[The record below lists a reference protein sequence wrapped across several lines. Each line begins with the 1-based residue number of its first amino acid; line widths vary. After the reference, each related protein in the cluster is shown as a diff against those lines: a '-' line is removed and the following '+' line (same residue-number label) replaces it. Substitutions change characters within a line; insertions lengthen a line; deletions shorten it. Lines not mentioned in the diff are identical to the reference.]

1 MKLNAKF
8 PWMPIDNS
16 LSQCGR
22 FGAKGRT
29 TNDTWKIM
37 SAFEIEIKTLHN
49 CDYYERTMKS
59 LVTFTNYV

>member
-29 TNDTWKIM
+29 TNDTWKMM
-37 SAFEIEIKTLHN
+37 SAFEIPKLKHFIIVT
-49 CDYYERTMKS
+49 TMREP
-59 LVTFTNYV
+59 